1 MALSG
6 KLDEVGEA
14 DRWIWERLGHI
25 WERLGCWTGSSQQP
39 RRLIKTFME
48 SYLLKAFL
56 NKVEEALAKANWLR
70 PASMETVLA
79 LAIWSKVLFC
89 IFSSFHAVRRFVCW
103 FMLRVEPFVLLW
115 LHCKHSSGAG
125 SRRFRRFFCIF
136 IW

>member
-1 MALSG
+1 MGTPRL
-6 KLDEVGEA
+6 LDRFITAAEA
-14 DRWIWERLGHI
+14 FD
-25 WERLGCWTGSSQQP
+25 
-39 RRLIKTFME
+39 KDFFME

-56 NKVEEALAKANWLR
+56 NKVEEA
-70 PASMETVLA
+70 LA

>member
-1 MALSG
+1 MGTPRL
-6 KLDEVGEA
+6 LDRFITAAEA
-14 DRWIWERLGHI
+14 FDKDFLEY
-25 WERLGCWTGSSQQP
+25 
-39 RRLIKTFME
+39 
-48 SYLLKAFL
+48 YLLKTFL

-89 IFSSFHAVRRFVCW
+89 IFSSFHAARRFVCW
-103 FMLRVEPFVLLW
+103 FMLRAEPFVLLW
-115 LHCKHSSGAG
+115 LHCRHSSGVK